1 VSRGAT
7 LTCREF
13 VELVTD
19 YLEGRLADAE
29 RGRFEEHLALC
40 PGCQAYLE
48 QMRATLRALGRIP
61 EESLD
66 PFARDELLKVFRDWK
81 SSRREGV

>member
-1 VSRGAT
+1 MSAETREMIS
-7 LTCREF
+7 CREF

-19 YLEGRLADAE
+19 YLEGRLSTEE
-29 RGRFEEHLALC
+29 RERFERHLEVC

-61 EESLD
+61 EESLSSE
-66 PFARDELLKVFRDWK
+66 AREELLQAFRGW
-81 SSRREGV
+81 RHGR